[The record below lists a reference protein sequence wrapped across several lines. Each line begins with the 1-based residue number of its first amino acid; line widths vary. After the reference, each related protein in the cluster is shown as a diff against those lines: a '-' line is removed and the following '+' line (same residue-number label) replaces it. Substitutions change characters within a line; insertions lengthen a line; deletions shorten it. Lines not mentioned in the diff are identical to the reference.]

1 MTRRSRPATRRRRP
15 VEVTDWRVILGGDD
29 RDSGI
34 FAADDFAAIDL
45 LDVADAL
52 EVRVPEALS
61 VVGFDDVEI
70 ARLRRINLTT
80 VH

>member
-52 EVRVPEALS
+52 RVDTQPMMQSAS
-61 VVGFDDVEI
+61 
-70 ARLRRINLTT
+70 TT
-80 VH
+80 SRSPASGAST

>member
-1 MTRRSRPATRRRRP
+1 M
-15 VEVTDWRVILGGDD
+15 DWRAILVGDD
-29 RDSGI
+29 RVSGI
-34 FAADDFAAIDL
+34 FAANDFAAIDL

-52 EVRVPEALS
+52 GVPVPEPLS
-61 VVGFDDVEI
+61 IVGFDDVDI